1 MATGAIIARIITQY
15 SAKGSKQAQK
25 DITKLGKDFDKF
37 ANKTAKAFGVAAAA
51 SAAFAIKVGKDAV
64 QGAMEDQKQQIAL
77 ATALR
82 NVTGATDEAIAKTV
96 EYLDKLE
103 LLVGV
108 DNNQLIP
115 SLQILT
121 QATKDVTTAQNL
133 QSLALDISAG
143 TSKDLTAVSLALA
156 KAIGGNVGALTR
168 LGVPLDADAVKAK
181 DLDAILKSLAAT
193 FSGQASQRAETFEFR
208 INRLNLAFN
217 QILDQ
222 LGYALIP
229 VLEQLAIT
237 IQNDILPQ
245 LQAWISANKDQLV
258 AGLETIITK
267 IPILINQIFDLFEAI
282 QRNIGTIKIL
292 GALLVSTFAAAK
304 VYAGVVALTT
314 GINILT
320 AAFGRQAA
328 AATAAGTATALATGG
343 VSALAAVAG
352 LAAFTTAALIS
363 YKQLTKNNKVLDK
376 TKKTTTEIGKTYG
389 KTTFA
394 TGKILGNTVKL
405 TAEQKKQLA
414 SQEALNKLKSMGITP
429 TSETDPI
436 QLEAVRLN
444 LLKEQNLKQREMY
457 DRLLAN
463 YEATERLGIA
473 SQRYADI
480 LTVIADNKVTSYEVE
495 TLAKKWGITTTEV
508 LKYVGNVLNV
518 PEIDGWDFEGLVA
531 AKGWQEALKALN
543 EYLKALAA
551 KTVVTLP
558 DVKVPIEPIIKKPII
573 ETPSFSGSGKSQL
586 KDLNDIL
593 KSQEKVVPFS
603 GTAMGQIGEL
613 NKMLNKNQQPEKVVP
628 FSGSGLGQLG
638 QLSKLYGAKLM
649 ADGGI
654 VTRATNAIIGEAGPE
669 AVIPLSKMGGMGTTV
684 NITVNGSVTSASD
697 LTEFVRN
704 GILAGQTSGRVITS
718 SVVDL

>member
-37 ANKTAKAFGVAAAA
+37 AKRSVKAFGVAAAA

-64 QGAMEDQKQQIAL
+64 KGAMEDQKQQVAL

-133 QSLALDISAG
+133 QALALDISAG

-181 DLDAILKSLAAT
+181 DLNAILQSLATT

-229 VLEQLAIT
+229 VLEKLAIT

-245 LQAWISANKDQLV
+245 LQAWISANKDQLA
-258 AGLETIITK
+258 AGLETILTQV
-267 IPILINQIFDLFEAI
+267 PILIENVTNLFGYI
-282 QRNIGTIKIL
+282 QRNLGTIKVL
-292 GALLVSTFAAAK
+292 GALLVSTFAGAK

-328 AATAAGTATALATGG
+328 AATLAGTATAFATGG
-343 VSALAAVAG
+343 VSAIAAVAG
-352 LAAFTTAALIS
+352 IAAFTTASLIA
-363 YKQLTKNNKVLDK
+363 YKQLTKNNKELIK
-376 TKKTTTEIGKTYG
+376 TEKVTTEIAKSSA
-389 KTTFA
+389 KTTVA
-394 TGKILGNTVKL
+394 TGKTLGNTIKL

-414 SQEALNKLKSMGITP
+414 STEALNKLKGMGVVP

-444 LLKEQNLKQREMY
+444 LLKEQNLAQKRMY
-457 DRLLAN
+457 DQLLAN
-463 YEATERLGIA
+463 YEATERTRIA
-473 SQRYADI
+473 AQRYADI
-480 LTVIADNKVTSYEVE
+480 LIAISDNKITTYEVE
-495 TLAKKWGITTTEV
+495 ALAAKWGISTSEV
-508 LKYVGNVLNV
+508 LKYVANVLKV
-518 PEIDGWDFEGLVA
+518 PKINGWDFEGLLA
-531 AKGWQEALKALN
+531 AEGWEAALKALN
-543 EYLKALAA
+543 EYLRLLASMATPQARILNPA
-551 KTVVTLP
+551 KY
-558 DVKVPIEPIIKKPII
+558 DDI
-573 ETPSFSGSGKSQL
+573 Q
-586 KDLNDIL
+586 KDLTKEF
-593 KSQEKVVPFS
+593 KSMGLSSGEAAGLAGMSARLQAQGDVFMRENPNIDPFT
-603 GTAMGQIGEL
+603 GAR
-613 NKMLNKNQQPEKVVP
+613 KM
-628 FSGSGLGQLG
+628 
-638 QLSKLYGAKLM
+638 A
-649 ADGGI
+649 AGGI

-704 GILAGQTSGRVITS
+704 GILAGQTSGKVITS
-718 SVVDL
+718 SVVNL